1 MSCSLAGP
9 PVPALSANERGVA
22 SSGGWKEKHAT
33 SGTFIIPVVVR
44 GVVGSCWVLDLY
56 EYQGKE
62 LLRQFGIETLEGVAA
77 ATPEEAKKAAEQF
90 GGTVAVKAQVL
101 TGGRGKAGGI
111 KVVKEPAEA
120 EDAARQILGMDIKG
134 HEVRQVLVEA
144 GAEIASEMY
153 LSILVDRAEK
163 KPLILFSTEGG
174 VDIEEVSERNPEAIV
189 RIYIDPLLGLLPYQ
203 IRELTFAAGLE
214 GDVAKGVGKTLNNLY
229 KAFTESDASLVE
241 INPLV
246 TTEDGRV
253 LALDSK
259 VTIDNSSLFRH
270 SEIAEMHDV
279 EAADPEEQRAQEA
292 GLQYVKLDG
301 DVGILGN
308 GAGLVMSTLDVV
320 AQAGGDPANFC
331 DVGGG
336 ANADEISEALD
347 IVTANRQVKSVLF
360 NIFGGIT
367 RGDEVARGLLSALER
382 SEIKLPIVVRLDGT
396 NAEEGRQILSENTPE
411 NVHTEETMLDAAR
424 RAVELAQNGGR

>member
-1 MSCSLAGP
+1 
-9 PVPALSANERGVA
+9 
-22 SSGGWKEKHAT
+22 
-33 SGTFIIPVVVR
+33 
-44 GVVGSCWVLDLY
+44 LDLY

-62 LLRQFGIETLEGVAA
+62 LLRQFDIETLEGRVAA
-77 ATPEEAKKAAEQF
+77 NAEEARAAAEEL
-90 GGTVAVKAQVL
+90 GGPVAIKAQVL

-111 KVVKEPAEA
+111 KVIEEPEDAE
-120 EDAARQILGMDIKG
+120 EAARQILGMEIRD
-134 HEVRQVLVEA
+134 HTVRQVLVEA
-144 GAEIASEMY
+144 GADIASEMY

-174 VDIEEVSERNPEAIV
+174 VDIEEVAETNPDSIV
-189 RIYIDPLLGLLPYQ
+189 RIYVDPLLGLLPYQ
-203 IRELTFAAGLE
+203 VRELVFDAGLE
-214 GDVAKGVGKTLNNLY
+214 GDVAKGVGQVLNNLY
-229 KAFTESDASLVE
+229 RAFAESDASLVE

-246 TTEDGRV
+246 ATEDGRV
-253 LALDSK
+253 LALDAK

-270 SEIAEMHDV
+270 RDIGEMHDV
-279 EAADPEEQRAQEA
+279 DAADPGEQRAQEA

-320 AQAGGDPANFC
+320 AQAGGDPANFL

-336 ANADEISEALD
+336 ADAEKISEALD
-347 IVTANRQVKSVLF
+347 IVASNQQVKSVLF

-367 RGDEVARGLLSALER
+367 RGDEVARGLLSALEQ
-382 SEIKLPIVVRLDGT
+382 SEIDLPIVVRLDGT
-396 NAEEGRQILSENTPE
+396 NAEEGREILAENTPE

-424 RAVELAQNGGR
+424 KAVELAQNGSR

>member
-1 MSCSLAGP
+1 M
-9 PVPALSANERGVA
+9 
-22 SSGGWKEKHAT
+22 
-33 SGTFIIPVVVR
+33 
-44 GVVGSCWVLDLY
+44 DLY

-62 LLRQFGIETLEGVAA
+62 LLRQFGIETLEGTVAA
-77 ATPEEAKKAAEQF
+77 SPEEARAAAERF
-90 GGTVAVKAQVL
+90 GGTVAIKAQVL

-111 KVVKEPAEA
+111 KVVHDPEEA
-120 EDAARQILGMDIKG
+120 EEAARQILGMDIKG
-134 HEVRQVLVEA
+134 HTVRQVLVEA
-144 GAEIASEMY
+144 GAEIKNEMY
-153 LSILVDRAEK
+153 LSLLVDRAEK

-174 VDIEEVSERNPEAIV
+174 VDIEEVAETNPGSIV

-203 IRELTFAAGLE
+203 VRELTFDAGLE
-214 GDVAKGVGKTLNNLY
+214 GDVAKGVGKTLSNLY

-246 TTEDGRV
+246 STKDGRV

-259 VTIDNSSLFRH
+259 VTIDNSSLYRH
-270 SEIAEMHDV
+270 SDIADLHDV

-320 AQAGGDPANFC
+320 AQAGGEPANFL

-336 ANADEISEALD
+336 ADAEKTSEALD
-347 IVTANRQVKSVLF
+347 IVTSNKEVKSVLF

-367 RGDEVARGLLSALER
+367 RGDEVARGLLGALER
-382 SEIKLPIVVRLDGT
+382 SEITLPIVVRLDGT
-396 NAEEGRQILSENTPE
+396 NAEEGRQILAENTPE
-411 NVHTEETMLDAAR
+411 NVYTEETMLDAAKK
-424 RAVELAQNGGR
+424 AVELARDGGR

>member
-1 MSCSLAGP
+1 MGIM
-9 PVPALSANERGVA
+9 RGVD
-22 SSGGWKEKHAT
+22 K
-33 SGTFIIPVVVR
+33 
-44 GVVGSCWVLDLY
+44 GVAGSCWVLDLY

-62 LLRQFGIETLEGVAA
+62 LLRRFGIETLEGVVAK
-77 ATPEEAKKAAEQF
+77 TPEEAREAAEQLG

-111 KVVKEPAEA
+111 KVVKEPGEA
-120 EDAARQILGMDIKG
+120 EEAAREILGMDIGG
-134 HEVRQVLVEA
+134 HEVKQVLVEA
-144 GAEIASEMY
+144 GAEITSEMY
-153 LSILVDRAEK
+153 LSILVDRTEK

-174 VDIEEVSERNPEAIV
+174 VDIEEVSEKNPEAIV
-189 RIYIDPLLGLLPYQ
+189 KIYVDPLVGLLPYQ
-203 IRELTFAAGLE
+203 MRELSFGAGLE
-214 GDVAKGVGKTLNNLY
+214 GDVAKGVGKVLSNLY

-246 TTEDGRV
+246 ATEDGRV

-259 VTIDNSSLFRH
+259 VTVDNSSLFRH
-270 SEIAEMHDV
+270 SDIADLHDE

-347 IVTANRQVKSVLF
+347 IVTANKQVKSVLF

-382 SEIKLPIVVRLDGT
+382 SEINLPIVVRLDGT
-396 NAEEGRQILSENTPE
+396 NADEGREILAENTPE
-411 NVHTEETMLDAAR
+411 NVYTEETMLDAAKK
-424 RAVELAQNGGR
+424 AVELARDGGR